1 MTEASAPPAP
11 PRPFARGKRGNFEA
25 RLDEVLRVAARL
37 FSEQG
42 YRQATL
48 EDVAAALNV
57 TRPALYHY
65 ARSKDEL
72 AAKCSDIAKA
82 QLQEAIADAL
92 RLKTG
97 REQLAAFFR
106 RYAEI
111 ICDDFGRL
119 FVLVHRREYG
129 PQLQAANRLLQ
140 REIDQAIQ
148 AMVRTGIADG
158 TLRDVDPADAS
169 RALFGAFN
177 GVPLWLR
184 PRMKRTPGRIADDFL
199 VLLLSGL
206 APAQ

>member
-1 MTEASAPPAP
+1 MSQTIATTVE
-11 PRPFARGKRGNFEA
+11 PRPFARGKRGNFES

-72 AAKCSDIAKA
+72 AAKCSDIAKS

-92 RLKTG
+92 RLRTG
-97 REQLAAFFR
+97 REQLQAFFR

-111 ICDDFGRL
+111 ICDDFGRF

-129 PQLQAANRLLQ
+129 AELQETNRALQ
-140 REIDQAIQ
+140 REIDQAIRG
-148 AMVRTGIADG
+148 MVRTGVADG
-158 TLRDVDPADAS
+158 SIRDVDPADVS

-177 GVPLWLR
+177 GVPVWFR
-184 PRMKRTPGRIADDFL
+184 PGMRRSPGRIADDFL
-199 VLLLSGL
+199 VLLLGGL
-206 APAQ
+206 APSK

>member
-1 MTEASAPPAP
+1 MNPQPQ
-11 PRPFARGKRGNFEA
+11 PFVRGRRGNYEA
-25 RLDEVLRVAARL
+25 RLEEVLRVAARL

-72 AAKCSDIAKA
+72 AAKCSDIAGA

-129 PQLQAANRLLQ
+129 PELQETNRALQ
-140 REIDQAIQ
+140 SQIDHAIR
-148 AMVRTGIADG
+148 AMIRTGIADRS
-158 TLRDVDPADAS
+158 LREVDPADAS

-177 GVPLWLR
+177 GVPLWFR
-184 PRMKRTPGRIADDFL
+184 AGMKRSPSRIADDFL
-199 VLLLSGL
+199 VMMLSGL
-206 APAQ
+206 APEEQ